1 MLREAVK
8 LDPSRA
14 PYHFHLGMALV
25 RNPRTRH
32 EAEEHLSKAAE
43 LDPYNV
49 QIRVKLG
56 LLYKE
61 VGLTK
66 KSNNY
71 FKEALSLDPDN
82 RVAKHEVES
91 KAAGAAAR
99 VRSIW
104 KSDVGGIAK
113 KIFKK

>member
-1 MLREAVK
+1 
-8 LDPSRA
+8 
-14 PYHFHLGMALV
+14 V

-43 LDPYNV
+43 LDPYNA
-49 QIRVKLG
+49 QIRVRLG

-61 VGLTK
+61 VGLAK

-71 FKEALSLDPDN
+71 FREALSLDPDN
-82 RVAKHEVES
+82 RVAKIEVQASS
-91 KAAGAAAR
+91 KGLSAHAK
-99 VRSIW
+99 SIW